1 MRIAL
6 IGVACV
12 GKSTIGE
19 LLAGKWGYT
28 FIDFDQEV
36 KARMNTSIS
45 KLMEKCFNDYEYRQ
59 KVKHILPQIL
69 LENKDNMVIAMPPF
83 GLFREFL
90 TIFREH
96 NDVLTVAL
104 KDKAK
109 NILSRTFFTDDDD
122 NIINEEII
130 NDGNRHLYYEEIKKD
145 ISYYYTSLRKADLQ
159 FNINGMNANDATKL
173 LAEQILIRKGED
185 YGTGSSLK

>member
-12 GKSTIGE
+12 GKSTIGA
-19 LLAGKWGYT
+19 LLAEKWDYT
-28 FIDFDQEV
+28 FIDFDDEV
-36 KARMNTSIS
+36 KTRMKISIS
-45 KLMEKCFNDYEYRQ
+45 RLMEKCFNDYAYRQ

-69 LENKDNMVIAMPPF
+69 LENKDNIVIAMPPF

-90 TIFREH
+90 TVFREH
-96 NDVLTVAL
+96 NDVLTVAI

-109 NILSRTFFTDDDD
+109 NILSRTIFTDDDD
-122 NIINEEII
+122 KVIDEEII
-130 NDGNRHLYYEEIKKD
+130 NDSNRHLYYEEIKKD

-159 FNINGMNANDATKL
+159 FNINGMNAKDATDH
-173 LAEQILIRKGED
+173 LAECILIKTQSISRI
-185 YGTGSSLK
+185 